1 KVPPPDSPQSPVV
14 EVLIQGTPAMADPEL
29 GTVAIKNIRV
39 FSVDHEGQPVGNY
52 FQASDYSYK
61 IQNNGSYVINFNR
74 PYSYRIDLVV
84 AVELENGDVMR
95 RLLPGTRQNA
105 DKLPYPINPVTEY
118 AMQAFFNKVDEAE
131 FEQMKPCPQGTLI
144 CDRQA
149 DVHALNLGA
158 MLEAVVDFELEF
170 APDMDLDQ
178 ALDSLEND
186 VVLRRFVDQSVE
198 SLKQKKIVG
207 VGSDINDPNVA
218 LDRYNTVAFSLGL
231 NQGNPNDV
239 SLGGV
244 TAAPGSSQNAVFSN
258 WVSSETIVTSGETR
272 IPYYPTAS
280 LATLGLAYV
289 SGLFTG
295 DTPQQRAS
303 LTQQADGTFQPPQ
316 LITSTTEHSVL
327 GIGNVLTS
335 LSTQGFQEFSTLQSQ
350 SVTGLNTTDSAKNNP
365 IGWLTNPYFASLY
378 DAKAQNA
385 LLDTRAFNGYL
396 VDLKGTQ
403 SPFEREAILEQTNT
417 FQFIAYSLQSDQPG
431 QTANQFNPGVL
442 RDKQYGVVT
451 LTQKFGD

>member
-1 KVPPPDSPQSPVV
+1 MNTGHSPFILLALSGLLALQGCGDANDSTKGGGKGGKVPPPDSPQNPVV

-39 FSVDHEGQPVGNY
+39 FSVDHEGQPVGSY
-52 FQASDYSYK
+52 FQANDYSYK
-61 IQNNGSYVINFNR
+61 IQNNGSYIINFNR

-131 FEQMKPCPQGTLI
+131 CEQMKPCPQGTLI

-198 SLKQKKIVG
+198 SL
-207 VGSDINDPNVA
+207 
-218 LDRYNTVAFSLGL
+218 
-231 NQGNPNDV
+231 
-239 SLGGV
+239 
-244 TAAPGSSQNAVFSN
+244 
-258 WVSSETIVTSGETR
+258 
-272 IPYYPTAS
+272 
-280 LATLGLAYV
+280 
-289 SGLFTG
+289 
-295 DTPQQRAS
+295 
-303 LTQQADGTFQPPQ
+303 
-316 LITSTTEHSVL
+316 
-327 GIGNVLTS
+327 
-335 LSTQGFQEFSTLQSQ
+335 
-350 SVTGLNTTDSAKNNP
+350 
-365 IGWLTNPYFASLY
+365 
-378 DAKAQNA
+378 
-385 LLDTRAFNGYL
+385 
-396 VDLKGTQ
+396 
-403 SPFEREAILEQTNT
+403 
-417 FQFIAYSLQSDQPG
+417 
-431 QTANQFNPGVL
+431 
-442 RDKQYGVVT
+442 
-451 LTQKFGD
+451 